1 MIYRVTS
8 YSKKKKKKKQLIT
21 WSKRAGN
28 KKTRTP
34 TATSVLQ
41 INYLPQ
47 LSASANN
54 WSARRWQIAIFC
66 LTSSNNCWIIKKKKK
81 RTIQPWH
88 RFFKKF
94 WLNLSLLP
102 GWRCCLPWTCS
113 CRVDNPSA
121 AWKLNSTRQE
131 TICKRRWKKISGNLK
146 KVSNI
151 MQAYNFH
158 RDEGTCQ

>member
-1 MIYRVTS
+1 MRWSLRRQTPQIEDIRDWQDSIEPTVQQQNEETVRCKSTRKLALTLYSDKANQSVQTRIYVRRTRPTNPYKQDIYTLSSVQTSLLRVNRSNMIYRVTS

-21 WSKRAGN
+21 WSKRTGN

-66 LTSSNNCWIIKKKKK
+66 LTSSNNC
-81 RTIQPWH
+81 
-88 RFFKKF
+88 
-94 WLNLSLLP
+94 
-102 GWRCCLPWTCS
+102 
-113 CRVDNPSA
+113 
-121 AWKLNSTRQE
+121 
-131 TICKRRWKKISGNLK
+131 
-146 KVSNI
+146 
-151 MQAYNFH
+151 
-158 RDEGTCQ
+158 